1 MQYIPNDCRQLYE
14 FSAVQCRVV
23 ERCEHTRQEHTHN
36 SKQASKT
43 RDDAEM
49 LGKDSST
56 FNDRS
61 GQTTQPP
68 GKEQQDY
75 SRCRST
81 AAVGS
86 GAPLRA
92 ERAREQKQ
100 DLSLFFC
107 GARLRRHAEALTLV
121 MI

>member
-1 MQYIPNDCRQLYE
+1 M
-14 FSAVQCRVV
+14 QCRVV

-49 LGKDSST
+49 LGKDRST

-75 SRCRST
+75 VGVCRST

-100 DLSLFFC
+100 DLVPLFLW
-107 GARLRRHAEALTLV
+107 G
-121 MI
+121 